1 MIWPTLVRANDW
13 LKIRFQVDQ
22 QVLVSMGSEPVP
34 GHLRRWWWCLG
45 GTPAY
50 LFLVQAVT
58 GVLLT
63 FYYVPTPDHAYES
76 VQAITDQVRFGW
88 YIRGVHRWA
97 AHLMIVA
104 LLLHMMRV
112 FFTGAYRKPREGNW
126 IVGCCL
132 LMLTLG
138 FGFTGYSLVYEQ
150 LSYWGATVAVSI
162 LDAVPLIGPD
172 LAAFLRGGAVV
183 GSNTLTRLFVFHIGA
198 LPTLMLLVVMVH
210 LLLMRTHGVSEIGS
224 PGGSDAKR
232 FPFVPDH
239 LFTEIGL
246 AMFLMFLLTVL
257 AVVFPVG
264 LGDKADP
271 LNTPEHIKPEW
282 YFFWAFR
289 WLKLMSERAAVITQ
303 GLFVAAIFAWPV
315 IDAWI
320 RKKRPDSEASLYVG
334 AGIVVSLLALTIW
347 EALYVVH

>member
-1 MIWPTLVRANDW
+1 M
-13 LKIRFQVDQ
+13 
-22 QVLVSMGSEPVP
+22 
-34 GHLRRWWWCLG
+34 
-45 GTPAY
+45 
-50 LFLVQAVT
+50 
-58 GVLLT
+58 
-63 FYYVPTPDHAYES
+63 
-76 VQAITDQVRFGW
+76 
-88 YIRGVHRWA
+88 
-97 AHLMIVA
+97 
-104 LLLHMMRV
+104 
-112 FFTGAYRKPREGNW
+112 
-126 IVGCCL
+126 
-132 LMLTLG
+132 
-138 FGFTGYSLVYEQ
+138 
-150 LSYWGATVAVSI
+150 SI

-198 LPTLMLLVVMVH
+198 LPTLMLMVVMVH

-320 RKKRPDSEASLYVG
+320 RKKRPDSEASIYVG